1 MSDRYFSSTEYQ
13 NFNSKAIILSKVE
26 SKEAIEATSSLK
38 KVIIIYLKVKLW
50 RWFKPGELD
59 GELVNMLF
67 SKPNVILYVLQLS
80 FELSPLLFPHG

>member
-1 MSDRYFSSTEYQ
+1 MIHTTPSSAPGNKVTVSDRYFSSTEYQ

-38 KVIIIYLKVKLW
+38 KVIITYLKVKLW

-59 GELVNMLF
+59 GDMIGLVMRRDANM
-67 SKPNVILYVLQLS
+67 
-80 FELSPLLFPHG
+80 